1 MTAIS
6 PDALDGRTLRAVN
19 ASLVQRRLDELVAV
33 QRGGAAWWVEVT
45 RSLDDLADSVLS
57 APGNLI
63 DPAGFTE
70 QIRADAPHLMG
81 RWMRLNMERD
91 RLYSAVTEVRMLA
104 GRHAG
109 DPGAVGAV
117 AHAVREILHRARRF
131 QDRTTEVLLDAYER
145 DMGGE

>member
-6 PDALDGRTLRAVN
+6 PDALDGTMLRAVN
-19 ASLVQRRLDELVAV
+19 ASVVQRRLDDLAHDG
-33 QRGGAAWWVEVT
+33 RAGASWWVEVT
-45 RSLDDLADSVLS
+45 RGLDDLADSVLS

-70 QIRADAPHLMG
+70 QIRSDAPHLMG
-81 RWMRLNMERD
+81 RWIRLNSERD
-91 RLYSAVTEVRMLA
+91 RLYRAVTEVRMLA
-104 GRHAG
+104 GRSAG
-109 DPGAVGAV
+109 DPGAVGV
-117 AHAVREILHRARRF
+117 VSHAIREVLHRARRF